1 MKHTLFLA
9 VILSHSA
16 TLNINAKVRKGEIV
30 SSSRKQNG
38 LKTFQ
43 TQDIAK
49 EPDVPTSE
57 TGQDYAA
64 YVDGSDRLDR
74 VSAPGSQAAKAAL
87 EEYGKDYSDAYDEEK
102 KKRNKHFK
110 PQYLGPHPRK
120 TQNKT
125 ESGAEEHGQDYSFD
139 YYSFGTTAK
148 SKAKDYM
155 NLDTLPHP
163 LDTRKIEKKTITS
176 KHLPDKQ
183 KVKKKDQKEPVWD
196 YLVKLNTKNGTKA
209 FDYIVDVKQ

>member
-64 YVDGSDRLDR
+64 YVDGSNRLDR

-183 KVKKKDQKEPVWD
+183 KDKKKDEKEPVWD

>member
-43 TQDIAK
+43 TQDIEK
-49 EPDVPTSE
+49 ETVSE

-74 VSAPGSQAAKAAL
+74 VSAPGSQAAKAGL

-183 KVKKKDQKEPVWD
+183 KEMMKDGKEPVWD

>member
-43 TQDIAK
+43 TQDIEK
-49 EPDVPTSE
+49 ETVSE

-87 EEYGKDYSDAYDEEK
+87 EEYGKDYSDAYNEEK

-183 KVKKKDQKEPVWD
+183 KDKKKDQKEPVWD
-196 YLVKLNTKNGTKA
+196 YLVKLNTKNGTKE

>member
-43 TQDIAK
+43 TQDIEK
-49 EPDVPTSE
+49 ETVSE

-148 SKAKDYM
+148 SKPKDYM

-183 KVKKKDQKEPVWD
+183 KDKKKDQKEPFWD

>member
-43 TQDIAK
+43 TQDIEK
-49 EPDVPTSE
+49 ETVSE

-183 KVKKKDQKEPVWD
+183 KDKKKDQKEPVWD
-196 YLVKLNTKNGTKA
+196 YRVKLNTKNGTKA

>member
-43 TQDIAK
+43 TQDIEK
-49 EPDVPTSE
+49 ETVSE

-183 KVKKKDQKEPVWD
+183 KEMMKDGKEPVWD